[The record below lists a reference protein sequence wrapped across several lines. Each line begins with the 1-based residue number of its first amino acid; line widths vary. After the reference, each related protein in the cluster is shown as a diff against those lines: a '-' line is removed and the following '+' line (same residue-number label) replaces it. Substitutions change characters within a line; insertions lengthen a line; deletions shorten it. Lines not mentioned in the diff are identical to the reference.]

1 MYTPQNL
8 WFLIRTPLFGV
19 LLFDSSGLNEPL
31 AAVGTADAD
40 LAAAPGDTDGLMAAG
55 AAEVAVVLVLQVGE
69 EIQERGVL
77 PAAGFD
83 VLGVHPE
90 DAPQQRDIGHQTA
103 PGGQGELAAQEAADE
118 HQHDARTQQIRIE
131 FIRAVAADHKIPE
144 PVSDSAKH
152 RNHPVFVLVLLL

>member
-1 MYTPQNL
+1 MAQNL

-31 AAVGTADAD
+31 AAFGTADAD

-90 DAPQQRDIGHQTA
+90 DAPQ
-103 PGGQGELAAQEAADE
+103 
-118 HQHDARTQQIRIE
+118 
-131 FIRAVAADHKIPE
+131 
-144 PVSDSAKH
+144 
-152 RNHPVFVLVLLL
+152 